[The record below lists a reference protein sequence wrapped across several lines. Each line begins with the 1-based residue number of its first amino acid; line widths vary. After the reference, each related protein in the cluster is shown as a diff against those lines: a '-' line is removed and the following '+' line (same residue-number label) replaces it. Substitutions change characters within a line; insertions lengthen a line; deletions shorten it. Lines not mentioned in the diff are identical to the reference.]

1 MEGLSYIVPL
11 LPINWAVFDADNPG
25 LSVMCR
31 AYSGMSSGVSSVAM
45 QLVLGW
51 QPDAIYPGQW
61 WWPSLSHTNSSVFQ

>member
-1 MEGLSYIVPL
+1 VEGLSYIVPL

-51 QPDAIYPGQW
+51 
-61 WWPSLSHTNSSVFQ
+61 